1 MEKSRRK
8 IGAGSGVTCLPG
20 ISTVREKSFASLGIE
35 TLGDLICHFPR
46 AYQNRQNIKLLQ
58 DADPDTPAAF
68 ILTVGTD
75 PKTPKIRA
83 NLSITKFKAFDES
96 GTCEIIF
103 YNRPYAD
110 KSYPRGSVHRFYGKL
125 TREGRTYR
133 LSSPESEPY
142 FDGAR
147 LLPMVP
153 VYPLGAGLTQ
163 KLMLG
168 SVRRALDLLYTNS
181 MSERQVLDGLA
192 EAPIDPIPD
201 SVRENYGLCTR
212 AFAYENI
219 HFPTDEQTLKIA
231 RDRLAF
237 EELFLLSV
245 FLGYS
250 KRRSKS
256 TNAPAM
262 SRLSLDGFYK
272 KLPFEL
278 TASQKRVIED
288 IKNDLSHNTP
298 MSRLVSGDV
307 GSGKTVCAAAAM
319 YIAAENGYQSA
330 LMAPTEILA
339 NQHFADLAP
348 QFESFGFKTALLT
361 GSTKASEKK
370 RIYEGLTSG
379 DINVVIGT
387 HALLSDKVTFDK
399 LGLVITDEQHRFGV
413 NQRAALGEKSEG
425 VHVLVMSAT
434 PIPRTLALI
443 LYGDLDVSQ
452 ISEMPPGRQRVDT
465 FVVDEGYRARLN
477 GFIRKQVEE
486 GHRVYVVCPTV
497 EESETAAPDE
507 EADLYLRDYFEFYE
521 REEKP
526 PLKST
531 LEYARKLREEVFP
544 DLGVG
549 YIHGKMKSREKDE
562 AMAAFVRGDTQI
574 LVSTTVI
581 EVGVN
586 VPEATLMVVENA
598 ERFGLSQLHQ
608 LRGRVGRGKDKS
620 YCILVSD
627 VDRSTKSYKRLDV
640 MKTTYNG
647 YDIAEKDL
655 DARGPGDFMSAGGE
669 LRQHGK
675 LKLKL
680 AEFTDAKLMLAASDA
695 AGSLLTADPDLSLP
709 ENTDLKNYIKTTA
722 IIRAATV
729 N

>member
-1 MEKSRRK
+1 MEKKSRR
-8 IGAGSGVTCLPG
+8 INASSSVTCLPG

-35 TLGDLICHFPR
+35 TLGELINHFPR
-46 AYQNRQNIKLLQ
+46 AYQNRQNIRLLA
-58 DADPDTPAAF
+58 DADTDTPSAF
-68 ILTVGTD
+68 LLTVGTD
-75 PKTPKIRA
+75 PKTAKIRG

-96 GTCEIIF
+96 GTCEVIF

-125 TREGRTYR
+125 TRERGALK

-142 FDGAR
+142 FEGAK

-153 VYPLGAGLTQ
+153 IYPLSAGLTQ
-163 KLMLG
+163 KLMSG

-181 MSERQVLDGLA
+181 MSDKQVLAELA
-192 EAPIDPIPD
+192 EAPTDPIPD
-201 SVRENYGLCTR
+201 GVRERYGLCTR
-212 AFAYENI
+212 AFALESI
-219 HFPTDEQTLKIA
+219 HFPTDEVTLKMA

-237 EELFLLSV
+237 EELFLLSI

-250 KRRSKS
+250 KRRNKR

-262 SRLSLDGFYK
+262 SRLSLDEFYK
-272 KLPFEL
+272 KLPFAL
-278 TASQKRVIED
+278 TDSQNKVVED
-288 IKNDLSHNTP
+288 IKSDLSKNSP
-298 MSRLVSGDV
+298 MSRLVAGDV
-307 GSGKTVCAAAAM
+307 GSGKTVCSAAAM
-319 YIAAENGYQSA
+319 YISASNGYQSA

-348 QFESFGFKTALLT
+348 LFESFGFKSALLT

-370 RIYEGLTSG
+370 KIYEGLTNGSI
-379 DINVVIGT
+379 DVVIGT
-387 HALLSDKVTFDK
+387 HALLSDKVEFNR
-399 LGLVITDEQHRFGV
+399 LGLVVTDEQHRFGV
-413 NQRAALGEKSEG
+413 NQRAALGEKSDG

-465 FVVDEGYRARLN
+465 FVVDESYRARLN

-497 EESETAAPDE
+497 EESEDAAPDE
-507 EADLYLRDYFEFYE
+507 EADLSLRDYFEFYE
-521 REEKP
+521 REYKP

-531 LEYARKLREEVFP
+531 IEYARQLREEVFP

-586 VPEATLMVVENA
+586 IPEATLMVVENA

-608 LRGRVGRGKDKS
+608 LRGRVGRGKAKS

-627 VDRSTKSYKRLDV
+627 VDKSSKSYKRLDV
-640 MKTTYNG
+640 MKNTYNG

-655 DARGPGDFMSAGGE
+655 DARGPGDFMTAGGE

-680 AEFTDAKLMLAASDA
+680 AEFTDAKLMLSASDA
-695 AGSLLTADPDLSLP
+695 AGTLLTSDPELELP
-709 ENTDLKNYIKTTA
+709 ENAGLKEHIQATA
-722 IIRAATV
+722 IIRATTV